1 MFDTLDAVRDDF
13 IRRLER
19 AATDRHLPMHLATLA
34 TSDADARVLV
44 TYGGGSI
51 KQNGVYN
58 QVMAALSGRSIT
70 EFGGIEPNPQYETLK
85 KAVDLARKEQVNF
98 VVAVGG
104 GSVIDGTKFIVA
116 AMEYEGDEPWD
127 ILSKKAPVSGAV
139 PFGTVLTLPATGSEM
154 NSGAVITRAET
165 KEKFS
170 FGSPYTFPKFSVLD
184 PETTYTLPLRQ
195 ISNGIVDTFTH
206 VLEQYLTYPV
216 NAPLQDRMAEAI
228 LLTLSEEGPKALAN
242 PQDYDTMANFMW
254 CATMALNGV
263 IRVGVPTDW
272 ATHYIGHE
280 LTALHGI
287 DHARTLAIVLPSLLR
302 YKQESKKE
310 KLLQY
315 GERVWGVS
323 AGTEDERLEATI
335 QATIAFFESLGIKT
349 KLTDYEVGGDTIKEI
364 VRRFE
369 ERGVKDLGERADIQI
384 KDVEEIL
391 TMSL

>member
-1 MFDTLDAVRDDF
+1 MNNFTFYNPVKILF
-13 IRRLER
+13 GKGQISSITKEIP
-19 AATDRHLPMHLATLA
+19 TG
-34 TSDADARVLV
+34 ARIMV

-51 KQNGVYN
+51 KKNGVYD
-58 QVMAALSGRSIT
+58 QVMAALQDFEVS
-70 EFGGIEPNPQYETLK
+70 EFGGIEPNPHYETLM
-85 KAVDLARKEQVNF
+85 KAVALAKEKQVTF
-98 VVAVGG
+98 FLAVGG

-116 AMEYEGDEPWD
+116 AMEYEGENPWNILAKREPVTR
-127 ILSKKAPVSGAV
+127 AT

-154 NSGAVITRAET
+154 NSGAVVTRVST

-170 FGSPYTFPKFSVLD
+170 FGSPFTFPKFSVLD
-184 PETTYTLPLRQ
+184 PETTFTLPARQ
-195 ISNGIVDTFTH
+195 ISNGIVDAFSH

-228 LLTLSEEGPKALAN
+228 LLTLKEEGPKAVQN

-254 CATMALNGV
+254 AATMALNGV

-287 DHARTLAIVLPSLLR
+287 DHARTLAIVFPALLR
-302 YKQESKKE
+302 YKSETKKE

-315 GERVWGVS
+315 GDRVWGVAS
-323 AGTEDERLEATI
+323 GSESERLEATL
-335 QATIAFFESLGIKT
+335 QATVDFFESLGIKT
-349 KLTDYEVGGDTIKEI
+349 RLSDYEVGEDTINTI
-364 VRRFE
+364 IRRFE

-384 KDVEEIL
+384 QDVKEIL
-391 TMSL
+391 TLSL

>member
-1 MFDTLDAVRDDF
+1 MNNFTFHNPVKILF
-13 IRRLER
+13 GKGQI
-19 AATDRHLPMHLATLA
+19 AAIAGEIP
-34 TSDADARVLV
+34 ADARVMI

-51 KQNGVYN
+51 KENGVYD
-58 QVMAALSGRSIT
+58 QVIAALGTRCVA
-70 EFGGIEPNPQYETLK
+70 EFKGIEPNPHYETLMQ
-85 KAVDLARKEQVNF
+85 AVSLAKRHTIDF
-98 VVAVGG
+98 VLAVGG

-116 AMEYEGDEPWD
+116 AMEYEGEDAWD
-127 ILSKKAPVSGAV
+127 ILAKKVPVTKAV

-154 NSGAVITRAET
+154 NSGSVITRAET
-165 KEKFS
+165 KEKLA
-170 FGSPYTFPKFSVLD
+170 FGSPFTFPKFSVLD

-195 ISNGIVDTFTH
+195 ISNGIVDAFTH

-216 NAPLQDRMAEAI
+216 NAPLQDRMAESI
-228 LLTLSEEGPKALAN
+228 LLTLKEEGPKAIQN

-254 CATMALNGV
+254 CATMALNGI

-272 ATHYIGHE
+272 ATHYIAHE

-302 YKQESKKE
+302 YKQNVKKE

-315 GERVWGVS
+315 GERVWGVN
-323 AGTEDERLEATI
+323 AGTEDERIEATI
-335 QATIAFFESLGIKT
+335 QATIAFFESLDIRT
-349 KLTDYEVGGDTIKEI
+349 TLRDYEVGEDTVKEI

-369 ERGVKDLGERADIQI
+369 ERGVKNLGERADIQI

>member
-1 MFDTLDAVRDDF
+1 MNNFTFYNPVKILFGKGQISSITKDIPAG
-13 IRRLER
+13 
-19 AATDRHLPMHLATLA
+19 
-34 TSDADARVLV
+34 ARVMV

-51 KQNGVYN
+51 KKNGVYD
-58 QVMAALSGRSIT
+58 QVMAALQGFEVS
-70 EFGGIEPNPQYETLK
+70 EFGGIEPNPHYETLM
-85 KAVDLARKEQVNF
+85 KAVELAKEKQVTF
-98 VVAVGG
+98 FLAVGG

-116 AMEYEGDEPWD
+116 AMEHQGEDPWNILAKREPVT
-127 ILSKKAPVSGAV
+127 KAT

-154 NSGAVITRAET
+154 NSGAVVTRVST

-170 FGSPYTFPKFSVLD
+170 FGSPFTFPKFSVLD
-184 PETTYTLPLRQ
+184 PETTFTLPARQ
-195 ISNGIVDTFTH
+195 ISNGVVDAFSH

-228 LLTLSEEGPKALAN
+228 LLTLKEEGPKAVQN

-254 CATMALNGV
+254 AATMALNGV

-287 DHARTLAIVLPSLLR
+287 DHARTLAIVFPALLR
-302 YKQESKKE
+302 YKSESKKE

-315 GERVWGVS
+315 GDRVWGIAS
-323 AGTEDERLEATI
+323 GSESERLEATI
-335 QATIAFFESLGIKT
+335 QATVDFFESLGIKT
-349 KLTDYEVGGDTIKEI
+349 RLSDYEVGRDTIDTI
-364 VRRFE
+364 IRRFE

-384 KDVEEIL
+384 QDVKEIL
-391 TMSL
+391 TLSL